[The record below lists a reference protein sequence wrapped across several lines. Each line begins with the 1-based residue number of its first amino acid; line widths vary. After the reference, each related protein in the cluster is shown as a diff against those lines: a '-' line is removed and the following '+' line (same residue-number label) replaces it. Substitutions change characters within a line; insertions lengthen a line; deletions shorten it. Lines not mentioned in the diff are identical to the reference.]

1 MKQLRWVK
9 AVLAMTLVMLS
20 AGCVE
25 TSTSSVGLVNT
36 EPLVVDQAMQ
46 LRNWEPSYAY
56 YANGD
61 TPSWSLGFAYTP
73 RSDLQ
78 PYQYYFADTGTY
90 LLNLV
95 TMPYTFYQQRGGLVS
110 TGVQLPP
117 TYTAV
122 PPLPPPSADTT
133 GN

>member
-1 MKQLRWVK
+1 MKSWFK
-9 AVLAMTLVMLS
+9 AVSVVTTVFLS
-20 AGCVE
+20 VGCVE

-46 LRNWEPSYAY
+46 QRNWEPSYAY

-61 TPSWSLGFAYTP
+61 TPSWSVGFGYSP

-122 PPLPPPSADTT
+122 PPLPPPSTETAP
-133 GN
+133 N